1 MKLRDLGYSNYGIHT
16 IPCNDV
22 SAAKKIVSAYE
33 VPSSNIPLYVCISLI
48 QVDEES
54 SKCDSWMRKLDY
66 LLSEF
71 KWLSFFTIPKLLL
84 IHSALIDE
92 RTSKRELMLEFY
104 HIFKRDN
111 KTWKVV
117 EHAAEVF

>member
-1 MKLRDLGYSNYGIHT
+1 M
-16 IPCNDV
+16 
-22 SAAKKIVSAYE
+22 
-33 VPSSNIPLYVCISLI
+33 I

-54 SKCDSWMRKLDY
+54 SKCESWMRKLDS

-71 KWLSFFTIPKLLL
+71 KWLSFFTISKLLL
-84 IHSALIDE
+84 IYSALIDE

-117 EHAAEVF
+117 EHATEVC

>member
-1 MKLRDLGYSNYGIHT
+1 M
-16 IPCNDV
+16 
-22 SAAKKIVSAYE
+22 
-33 VPSSNIPLYVCISLI
+33 YVYLLI

-54 SKCDSWMRKLDY
+54 LKCDNWMRKLDS
-66 LLSEF
+66 LLREF

-92 RTSKRELMLEFY
+92 RTNKRELMLEFY

-111 KTWKVV
+111 ITWRVV
-117 EHAAEVF
+117 EHATEVC